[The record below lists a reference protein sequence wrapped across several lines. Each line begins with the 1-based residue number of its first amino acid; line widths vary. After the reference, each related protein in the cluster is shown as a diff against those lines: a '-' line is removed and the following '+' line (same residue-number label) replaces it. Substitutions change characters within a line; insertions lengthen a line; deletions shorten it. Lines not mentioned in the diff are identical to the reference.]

1 MEDITR
7 FKKLDA
13 RGKIYR
19 HKYVKVYMKYGVRSE
34 YKVCF
39 MAS

>member
-1 MEDITR
+1 MADIAR
-7 FKKLDA
+7 FNKFEV

-19 HKYVKVYMKYGVRSE
+19 LKYVKVCMKYGVLSE

-39 MAS
+39 RAS